1 MANQGN
7 LFSTR
12 SEPATALAPGPPPER
27 PRQIPR
33 WLQIVEITLFVIL
46 RLYVGALVV
55 LLPWRSIWTT
65 NAWINNWPLVASFI
79 AQGWVRGIVSGL
91 GLLNIWMA
99 FSVLFRRKRSS

>member
-1 MANQGN
+1 MEQGN
-7 LFSTR
+7 LFTTR
-12 SEPATALAPGPPPER
+12 DDRSAGLEPVPQSR

-33 WLQIVEITLFVIL
+33 WLLVMETILFVIL

-65 NAWINNWPLVASFI
+65 NAWVNNWPDVANFI

-91 GLLNIWMA
+91 GLLNIWIA
-99 FSVLFRRKRSS
+99 FTAIIHRRRS